1 MPSETSDIAPRGE
14 GAIGGKTSM
23 SQLNQFLENTAALA
37 PVLTHAEY
45 GVCAYVGQ
53 HEGLQP
59 GTNVA

>member
-1 MPSETSDIAPRGE
+1 
-14 GAIGGKTSM
+14 M